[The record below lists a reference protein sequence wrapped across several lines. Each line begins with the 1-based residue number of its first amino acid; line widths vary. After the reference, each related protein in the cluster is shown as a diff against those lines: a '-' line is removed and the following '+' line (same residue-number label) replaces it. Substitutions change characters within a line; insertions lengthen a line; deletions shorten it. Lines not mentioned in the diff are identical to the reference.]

1 MADTTDQLNLVFD
14 APAELI
20 AAAPVRSPKAPTRR
34 ATGDL
39 HPNEFTLLGFGRVR
53 APVCVAPNRRAPG
66 RLKRV
71 IDEVYSIT
79 HDRRCFATCCELW
92 WATLQRFEGGE
103 SVYMELIADWPDE
116 AVRVAKKGFHILVDH
131 FTHDGGFDDILGQT
145 YMMIRSDWG
154 GSVLGQYFTPWPIA
168 RLMTELT
175 AGKLDPDRLA
185 NGPAVEMY
193 DPACGSAVMLLAARA
208 HIASTFGR
216 RALRNVRCYG
226 QDVDRLCCTMANI
239 QLAMSNV
246 PWMLSLMAATHAD
259 LAAKARS

>member
-1 MADTTDQLNLVFD
+1 MTDTTDQLNLVFD

-20 AAAPVRSPKAPTRR
+20 DSAPVRSPRL
-34 ATGDL
+34 ATIGASEDL
-39 HPNEFTLLGFGRVR
+39 HPNEFVLPGVGRVR
-53 APVCVAPNRRAPG
+53 TPGCVAPHRHAPG

-71 IDEVYSIT
+71 IDEVYSLT
-79 HDRRCFATCCELW
+79 HDRRCFATCCNIW
-92 WATLQRFEGGE
+92 WATLQRLEGGE

-116 AVRVAKKGFHILVDH
+116 AVRVAKKGFDILVEH
-131 FTHDGGFDDILGQT
+131 FTCDGGFDDILGQT

-168 RLMTELT
+168 RLMTQLT
-175 AGKLDPDRLA
+175 AGALDTARLEG
-185 NGPAVEMY
+185 GPAVELY

-246 PWMLSLMAATHAD
+246 PWMLSLMAATHAE
-259 LAAKARS
+259 LAAKSRS